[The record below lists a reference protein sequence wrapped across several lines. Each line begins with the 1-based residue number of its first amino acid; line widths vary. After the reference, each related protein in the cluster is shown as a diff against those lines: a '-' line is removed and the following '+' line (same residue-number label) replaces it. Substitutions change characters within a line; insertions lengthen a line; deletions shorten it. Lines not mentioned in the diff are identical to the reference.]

1 MDFFLAAVLK
11 AIGIKETKRLKTTV
25 VATDYDAL
33 QYVHAVKFTKYAVD
47 KVQDTFGIT
56 KALNSVAGIISRFMD
71 GGKQNEQKL

>member
-1 MDFFLAAVLK
+1 
-11 AIGIKETKRLKTTV
+11 V

-71 GGKQNEQKL
+71 GGNK